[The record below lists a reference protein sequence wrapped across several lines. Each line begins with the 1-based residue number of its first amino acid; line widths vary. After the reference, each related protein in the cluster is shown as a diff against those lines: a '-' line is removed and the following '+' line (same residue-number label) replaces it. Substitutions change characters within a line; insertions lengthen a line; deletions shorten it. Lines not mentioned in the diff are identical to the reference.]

1 MVLFSKEYLVCD
13 TGCSA
18 WSVLLHDQ
26 MHRRS
31 TLPAF
36 MLGSLELLGGAGTM
50 LSNETAPLLL
60 QKSETDESPRSAV
73 LKHAFIGGN
82 MGTEVY

>member
-1 MVLFSKEYLVCD
+1 MRFSAFVICEERVVEEKGFIFVLSSKEYLVCD

-31 TLPAF
+31 TLHA
-36 MLGSLELLGGAGTM
+36 LCSESGA
-50 LSNETAPLLL
+50 AW
-60 QKSETDESPRSAV
+60 RSWNNV
-73 LKHAFIGGN
+73 
-82 MGTEVY
+82 V